1 MAPMSPG
8 TTKAGLCQEQD
19 ASTPSSVAGREMT
32 SCDFFCFSAQNDAL
46 AKQSY

>member
-19 ASTPSSVAGREMT
+19 AST
-32 SCDFFCFSAQNDAL
+32 SARLPPRRL
-46 AKQSY
+46 AEKS